1 MFSFDDLCL
10 VMLAG
15 MVHENVSY
23 TRIVRVAGYNN
34 NAQQTGDSRNTYCML
49 YHML

>member
-10 VMLAG
+10 FLLAG

-23 TRIVRVAGYNN
+23 TRIVRVAGSGGGS
-34 NAQQTGDSRNTYCML
+34 TEV
-49 YHML
+49 